1 MEETMVG
8 AKRLSWK
15 IAGFWFAIHLLALG
29 AGFLWGATADLT
41 IFFLVRPSLPPP
53 WRWLPP
59 SDNYQ
64 LLYYALLSLWVVP
77 LVLAHRKVEN
87 WQRLFLSAGVLY
99 WLVVVVSFVVVEVLG
114 EREGP
119 RHAGGELVLVS
130 FYVAS
135 AGVTT
140 IVMIFFLAYAVV
152 SWGTLLYR
160 RLFHS

>member
-1 MEETMVG
+1 MIG
-8 AKRLSWK
+8 AKQLSWK

-29 AGFLWGATADLT
+29 AGFLWGAAADLT

-64 LLYYALLSLWVVP
+64 LLYYSLLSLLVVS
-77 LVLAHRKVEN
+77 LVLAYRKVEN

-99 WLVVVVSFVVVEVLG
+99 WLMVVVSFVVVEVLG

-119 RHAGGELVLVS
+119 RHAVGELVFVS

-135 AGVTT
+135 AGVVT
-140 IVMIFFLAYAVV
+140 IVVIFILFYLIISSA
-152 SWGTLLYR
+152 SLLYR
-160 RLFHS
+160 KLSRS